1 MVWFIRVIWVYLF
14 VVCYMISTDMDINPN
29 MIVTTNILCFIV
41 SFVYGACMFLIYIA
55 SCMSNDSDPKYKEP
69 TVKFITQLTRRR
81 YWYVNVETLFELLV
95 SCLLI
100 YTGHVVTGLFVITAT
115 CFTENLRYNKR
126 KELNIKD

>member
-1 MVWFIRVIWVYLF
+1 MVWFIRVTWVYLF
-14 VVCYMISTDMDINPN
+14 VSSVMILIGVNINHN

-55 SCMSNDSDPKYKEP
+55 SCMSNDSDPRYKEP
-69 TVKFITQLTRRR
+69 TVKFITQLTRKR
-81 YWYVNVETLFELLV
+81 YWYVNVETLFELST

-100 YTGHVVTGLFVITAT
+100 YTGHAVTGLFVIAAT

>member
-1 MVWFIRVIWVYLF
+1 MVWFIRVVWIYLF
-14 VVCYMISTDMDINPN
+14 VSSVMILTGVNINPN
-29 MIVTTNILCFIV
+29 MIVTTNILGFIV
-41 SFVYGACMFLIYIA
+41 SFVYGACLFLIYIA
-55 SCMSNDSDPKYKEP
+55 SCVSKDSDPKYKEP
-69 TVKFITQLTRRR
+69 TVKFINQLTRKRC
-81 YWYVNVETLFELLV
+81 WYVNVETLFELLV